1 MSGIVIAHEGCRDG
15 GVPLGRRPVGHQR
28 IGDGLVHLDRGA
40 VGDQLAVR
48 VALGLVDGS
57 HDGGGHFGS
66 REVIGE
72 GHGDGVVG
80 LLGGIGIAREAQS
93 PVVVGE
99 LDAQGSRSVQV
110 TNLVSAGQQ
119 VPGHVAQPGGGVDQ
133 VGGAAQGGDL
143 REDSVD
149 GGLQG
154 DLQVAE
160 VSCHGEGPGD
170 LEGQDLRIVPV
181 EACVLEGLSGLVGRL
196 GEVGQERS
204 RDSLV
209 HVRRG
214 LLGGHVDGQLVHHA
228 LQRIGRRDRR

>member
-1 MSGIVIAHEGCRDG
+1 MTPRVASGHGRFRCKGTSYSTCVYTACWASSSAGIVIAHEGCRDG

-40 VGDQLAVR
+40 VGDQLGVR

-66 REVIGE
+66 REVIAE

-80 LLGGIGIAREAQS
+80 LLGRVRIAAEAQG

-99 LDAQGSRSVQV
+99 LDAQGTRGVQV
-110 TNLVSAGQQ
+110 TDLIGAGQQ
-119 VPGHVAQPGGGVDQ
+119 VPGHVPQPGGGVDQ

-143 REDSVD
+143 CQDAVD

-160 VSCHGEGPGD
+160 VPCRGEGPGALESED
-170 LEGQDLRIVPV
+170 LCVVPV
-181 EACVLEGLSGLVGRL
+181 EAGVLQGLSGLVGRL
-196 GEVGQERS
+196 AQVGQK
-204 RDSLV
+204 
-209 HVRRG
+209 RRG
-214 LLGGHVDGQLVHHA
+214 G
-228 LQRIGRRDRR
+228 